1 MVNVKIGTGAGATTV
16 QRPFRRVLD
25 IDAKY
30 YNKWY
35 MSIEPKKKFRNEKK
49 PFKVMARML
58 KVNAMKSILILI
70 CMMAL
75 STRKTL

>member
-1 MVNVKIGTGAGATTV
+1 MGLGLELQLSNAPSG
-16 QRPFRRVLD
+16 VLD

-75 STRKTL
+75 SRRKTL

>member
-1 MVNVKIGTGAGATTV
+1 LGLGLELQLSNAPSG
-16 QRPFRRVLD
+16 VLD

-75 STRKTL
+75 SRRKTL

>member
-1 MVNVKIGTGAGATTV
+1 
-16 QRPFRRVLD
+16 
-25 IDAKY
+25 
-30 YNKWY
+30 

-75 STRKTL
+75 SRRKTL